1 MVKVIEYIKARLK
14 EHSTYVGLSLAITAA
29 AALPYP
35 WNVFSF
41 LAGFIGSMFP
51 DGTVGNP

>member
-1 MVKVIEYIKARLK
+1 MIKVIEYVKARLK
-14 EHSTYVGLSLAITAA
+14 EHTTSVGLTLAITAA

-35 WNVFSF
+35 WNILSF
-41 LAGFIGSMFP
+41 VVGFIGSMFP